1 MTGKCL
7 GRLAANKPRTA
18 VLVTAI
24 VTSTH
29 SRLDSRRHRLRTLTM
44 TSISYYRRFRMELV
58 FADQPLPPVV
68 LPKGFELN
76 RWDPRDLYRHAVA
89 KFRAFRA
96 EIDANMFDCFKSLAG
111 CERLMLEI
119 SGQKSFLPAA
129 TWLMSRTPDRRGF
142 SEDVGTIQG
151 LCSDSEF
158 GTIQNIGIIPDCRG
172 LGLGRALLLQSL
184 HGFRARG
191 IPRVYLEATAE
202 NETAISLYRT
212 IGFRLIRTS
221 YKEVPVYDKPQR

>member
-1 MTGKCL
+1 MQLLTNYNSASQL
-7 GRLAANKPRTA
+7 Q
-18 VLVTAI
+18 
-24 VTSTH
+24 
-29 SRLDSRRHRLRTLTM
+29 RHRLPTLTM

-58 FADQPLPPVV
+58 FADHPLPPVA
-68 LPKGFELN
+68 LPTGFELN

-89 KFRAFRA
+89 KFRAFRD

-119 SGQKSFLPAA
+119 SGQRSFLPGA

-158 GTIQNIGIIPDCRG
+158 GTIQNIGIIPDCRR

-191 IPRVYLEATAE
+191 IARVYLEATAE
-202 NETAISLYRT
+202 NESAINLYRS
-212 IGFRLIRTS
+212 IGFRLVRTS